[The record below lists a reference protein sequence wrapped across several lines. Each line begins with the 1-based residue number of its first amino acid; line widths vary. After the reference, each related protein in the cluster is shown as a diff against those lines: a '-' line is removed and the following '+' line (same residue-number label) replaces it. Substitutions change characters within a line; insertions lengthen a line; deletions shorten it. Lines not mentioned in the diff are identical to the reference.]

1 MSFLSKIKISKEV
14 KVGLLSLVAISIM
27 IWGLMYLKGLELLK
41 PKRTFHAYYER
52 VNGLVKAN
60 PVTIKGLRVGQVSSL
75 EFSEEQPGKIKVVL
89 IVENDIAIPN
99 NSIARI
105 TGGDLLGSKEVE
117 IQLGD
122 SKELLQDGD
131 ALQAVTDATLGEEV
145 NQQLLPLKRKT
156 ENLISSIDTIATIIQ
171 QIMNK
176 NTRDNLVEAVEHVK
190 EALQNLAHMTYQIDT
205 LIGKQKNNIS
215 GIINNMES
223 ISSNLKKNNDKINNI
238 LTNFSSIS
246 DSVAKARI
254 PETFRLLNQTLADLN
269 TAINKV
275 NTGQGSVGLLLNDD
289 KLYNEATKAA
299 KDLNLLIE
307 DIKAHPDRYIKV
319 SVF

>member
-1 MSFLSKIKISKEV
+1 
-14 KVGLLSLVAISIM
+14 
-27 IWGLMYLKGLELLK
+27 
-41 PKRTFHAYYER
+41 

-238 LTNFSSIS
+238 LANFSSIS